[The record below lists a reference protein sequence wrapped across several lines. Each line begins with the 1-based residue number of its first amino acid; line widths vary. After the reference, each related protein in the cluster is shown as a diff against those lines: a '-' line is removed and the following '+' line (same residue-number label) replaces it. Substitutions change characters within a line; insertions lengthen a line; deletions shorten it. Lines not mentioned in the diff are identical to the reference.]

1 MAKDDCILTATIG
14 HATFAAYAA
23 SDPYVMRLGRNEH
36 GMAYIGIGH
45 ITCSTDGGS
54 LIPSRRK
61 GPNGWFV
68 SKWREDELT
77 LDLSDLSSAEVDE
90 FAAVFGIP
98 RTREEGLDEH
108 PFWGSDAGLALARWT
123 QLNPAKARRLAMRTN
138 YLRNWRRLFAQPHHG
153 TLRT

>member
-1 MAKDDCILTATIG
+1 MAKDDCILTAAIG
-14 HATFAAYAA
+14 HATFAAYVDF
-23 SDPYVMRLGRNEH
+23 DPYVVRLGRNEL

-45 ITCSTDGGS
+45 ITRSTTDGP
-54 LIPSRRK
+54 LIPTRRK

-68 SKWREDELT
+68 CKWRDDELT

-98 RTREEGLDEH
+98 RTREEGLGEH

-123 QLNPAKARRLAMRTN
+123 QLNPAKARRLAQRTN
-138 YLRNWRRLFAQPHHG
+138 YLRNWARLFTQPHPG